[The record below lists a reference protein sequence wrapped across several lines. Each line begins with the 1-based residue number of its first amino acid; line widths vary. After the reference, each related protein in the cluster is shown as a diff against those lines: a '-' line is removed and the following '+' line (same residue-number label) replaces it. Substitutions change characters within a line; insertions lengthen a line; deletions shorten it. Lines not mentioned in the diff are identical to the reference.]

1 MKKLIG
7 LCCLGLLST
16 ASVAQNKSLQDC
28 RAIGDVNARVACYD
42 EIVDARQDSKAAPVI
57 SSAPA
62 LIPQASVA
70 TDSALAEPGNTPTIE
85 RDTQLSLFGAEAELT
100 RTVIAE
106 ELGVTQLDQI
116 EALVEQVSST
126 AYKQLILRLDNG
138 HIWQQTDSK
147 RLSVREGEQIIVR
160 SGRLGAFFLEKSGG
174 SRAVRVKRV
183 L

>member
-100 RTVIAE
+100 RTV
-106 ELGVTQLDQI
+106 
-116 EALVEQVSST
+116 LVYYYEHSVYIMIPLSST
-126 AYKQLILRLDNG
+126 YFRWVQKSPPHVTIL
-138 HIWQQTDSK
+138 
-147 RLSVREGEQIIVR
+147 
-160 SGRLGAFFLEKSGG
+160 
-174 SRAVRVKRV
+174 
-183 L
+183 